1 MKRYIRASYDSSM
14 PSWLKSEAGKEALS
28 YLNQSYAMSQAKFS
42 KVEEPDSVPI
52 YLLDDT
58 YKEETR
64 WGETYKTPAGQYV
77 YVPKLMGGY
86 GRHIPVGDRYRAL
99 ATAAKARI
107 QEHIIDTVYMT
118 APTRQSAREDRGYV
132 DPRYAQSWGDSHP
145 KYMGQTPEFPTAYN
159 KETGKWETTSTR
171 HADADWY
178 QPSSGWDAKKRDKS
192 GYEIPNP
199 ADLYSKLYKRFPERL
214 KSRLDEVKGTLDKYY
229 DKISSCK
236 SRLFDSIDVRK
247 GKIPYSG
254 DKAMGNLRWA
264 ISYYK
269 DMVDGLENCTKED
282 GSVDPVKLA
291 EFTKGNGY
299 RSLKNLAKSINEYLN
314 SFEKYLK

>member
-1 MKRYIRASYDSSM
+1 M

-64 WGETYKTPAGQYV
+64 WGESYKTPAGQYV
-77 YVPKLMGGY
+77 YVPKVMGGY
-86 GRHIPVGDRYRAL
+86 GRHIPAGDRYRAL
-99 ATAAKARI
+99 ATASKARI

-118 APTRQSAREDRGYV
+118 APLRKDIREGRGYV
-132 DPRYAQSWGDSHP
+132 DPRYEKRWSDSKP
-145 KYMGQTPEFPTAYN
+145 EYMGQVPDFPEAYN
-159 KETGKWETTSTR
+159 NETHKWERTSNR
-171 HADADWY
+171 HADAEWSK
-178 QPSSGWDAKKRDKS
+178 PGNRDKS
-192 GYEIPNP
+192 GYTIPNP
-199 ADLYSKLYKRFPERL
+199 ETLYSRLYKRFPDRL
-214 KSRLDEVKGTLDKYY
+214 KGRLDEVKKTLDDYY
-229 DKISSCK
+229 DKINSCK

-269 DMVDGLENCTKED
+269 DMLEGLEACTKED
-282 GSVDPVKLA
+282 GSIDPVKLA

-299 RSLKNLAKSINEYLN
+299 RTLKGCASSINEYLA